1 MQKEFP
7 VAEVFEIK
15 KVELKNPIIFAGF
28 VGAGLVG
35 PVAINHIITELN
47 MVEIAVMRS
56 KYLPPSTVFMKGRLR
71 HPFRFYANKE
81 GTICAIICE
90 ITLRMEGLYSLVAS
104 ILDWAAQKGSKEIVI
119 LDGVASTEHDGKAYC
134 AAEEDLV
141 RTMADKDISMIPQG
155 FITGI
160 PGGILNECLVRE
172 IQGLTLLAKANKE
185 KRVAFFYS
193 LSAPERSLVITQTP
207 QPKLNRVSQL
217 KTFPILLLAGLP
229 TDNILLSW
237 KTISWLSMTPL
248 AIS

>member
-7 VAEVFEIK
+7 EAEVFEIK
-15 KVELKNPIIFAGF
+15 KRELKSPIIFAGF

-35 PVAINHIITELN
+35 PIAINHIITELD
-47 MVEIAVMRS
+47 MEEIAVMRS

-185 KRVAFFYS
+185 LAD
-193 LSAPERSLVITQTP
+193 SAAAATLIEA
-207 QPKLNRVSQL
+207 LNRFYDMKIDTTELHKEKERIQSEFSELSQ
-217 KTFPILLLAGLP
+217 KYAEHREETSG
-229 TDNILLSW
+229 
-237 KTISWLSMTPL
+237 MYM
-248 AIS
+248 

>member
-7 VAEVFEIK
+7 EAEVFEIK
-15 KVELKNPIIFAGF
+15 KNGLKSPIVFAGF

-35 PVAINHIITELN
+35 PVAINHIITELK
-47 MVEIAVMRS
+47 MDEIAVMRS
-56 KYLPPSTVFMKGRLR
+56 KYMPPSTVFMRGRLR

-81 GTICAIICE
+81 GTVCAIICE

-104 ILDWAAQKGSKEIVI
+104 VLDWAAQKGSKEIVI

-172 IQGLTLLAKANKE
+172 IQGIALLAKANK
-185 KRVAFFYS
+185 AIPD
-193 LSAPERSLVITQTP
+193 SAAAATLIEA
-207 QPKLNRVSQL
+207 LNRFYHMKIDTSELQKDKDRIRSEFSELSQ
-217 KTFPILLLAGLP
+217 KYVEHREE
-229 TDNILLSW
+229 
-237 KTISWLSMTPL
+237 ISGMYM
-248 AIS
+248 

>member
-7 VAEVFEIK
+7 EAEVFEIK
-15 KVELKNPIIFAGF
+15 KTELKSPIIFAGF

-35 PVAINHIITELN
+35 PVSINHIIAELD
-47 MVEIAVMRS
+47 MEEIAVMRS
-56 KYLPPSTVFMKGRLR
+56 KYLPPSTVFMRGRLR

-81 GTICAIICE
+81 GTVCAIICE
-90 ITLRMEGLYSLVAS
+90 ITLRMEGLYSLVSS

-119 LDGVASTEHDGKAYC
+119 LDGVASTEHDDKAYC

-185 KRVAFFYS
+185 
-193 LSAPERSLVITQTP
+193 APDSEAAATLIEA
-207 QPKLNRVSQL
+207 LNRFYDMKIDTSELQKEKDRIHSEFSELSQ
-217 KTFPILLLAGLP
+217 KYAEHREEITG
-229 TDNILLSW
+229 
-237 KTISWLSMTPL
+237 MYM
-248 AIS
+248 